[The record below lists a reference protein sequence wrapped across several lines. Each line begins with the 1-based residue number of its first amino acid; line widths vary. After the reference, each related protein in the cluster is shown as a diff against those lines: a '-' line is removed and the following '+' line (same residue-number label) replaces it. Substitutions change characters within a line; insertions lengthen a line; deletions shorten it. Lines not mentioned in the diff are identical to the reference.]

1 MQFCYD
7 ENIPQERKWE
17 LKRVLIQLSFLFL
30 FFFVFIFYICILLV
44 SLSFRDEIPLE
55 MQTNQSLFVAIKKQV
70 QA

>member
-1 MQFCYD
+1 MGVKKGFD
-7 ENIPQERKWE
+7 SVI
-17 LKRVLIQLSFLFL
+17 FLVFA
-30 FFFVFIFYICILLV
+30 FFVFIFYICILLV

>member
-1 MQFCYD
+1 MGVKKGFD
-7 ENIPQERKWE
+7 SVI
-17 LKRVLIQLSFLFL
+17 FLVFV
-30 FFFVFIFYICILLV
+30 FFVFIFYICIILV

>member
-1 MQFCYD
+1 MGVKKGFD
-7 ENIPQERKWE
+7 SVI
-17 LKRVLIQLSFLFL
+17 FLVFV
-30 FFFVFIFYICILLV
+30 FFVFIFYTCILLV

>member
-1 MQFCYD
+1 MGVKKGFD
-7 ENIPQERKWE
+7 SVI
-17 LKRVLIQLSFLFL
+17 FLVFV
-30 FFFVFIFYICILLV
+30 FFVFIFYICILLV

>member
-1 MQFCYD
+1 MGVKKGFD
-7 ENIPQERKWE
+7 SVI
-17 LKRVLIQLSFLFL
+17 FLVFVF
-30 FFFVFIFYICILLV
+30 FFFVVIFYICILLV

>member
-1 MQFCYD
+1 MGVKKGFD
-7 ENIPQERKWE
+7 SVI
-17 LKRVLIQLSFLFL
+17 FLVFV
-30 FFFVFIFYICILLV
+30 FFVFIFYICILIV

>member
-1 MQFCYD
+1 MGVKKGFD
-7 ENIPQERKWE
+7 SVI
-17 LKRVLIQLSFLFL
+17 VLVFV
-30 FFFVFIFYICILLV
+30 FFVFIFYICILLV

>member
-1 MQFCYD
+1 MGVKKGFD
-7 ENIPQERKWE
+7 SVI
-17 LKRVLIQLSFLFL
+17 FLVFV
-30 FFFVFIFYICILLV
+30 FFVVIFYICILLV